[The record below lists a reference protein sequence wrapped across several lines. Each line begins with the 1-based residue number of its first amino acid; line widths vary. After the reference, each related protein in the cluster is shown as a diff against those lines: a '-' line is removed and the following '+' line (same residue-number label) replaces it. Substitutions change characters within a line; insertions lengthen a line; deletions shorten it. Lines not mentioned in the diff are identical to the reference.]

1 MKKLNINSI
10 THKGHYNKDIT
21 VCAEDLNMNRYY
33 PEKKYNFSGREKQI
47 VSHHWV
53 IKDRVYN
60 DVISMTFD
68 TFDECSEKMWTLNFD
83 YWKYRA
89 TCFLP
94 IVEEQMESKAKELS
108 KALKV
113 ANQDKANSL
122 ISELQV
128 LSQMNLNLHYQG
140 LTCTECNEA
149 RDLDEDDKEVCE
161 CTRECDKL
169 FS

>member
-1 MKKLNINSI
+1 MKKLNIHI
-10 THKGHYNKDIT
+10 THNNIKENIT

-33 PEKKYNFSGREKQI
+33 PQKKYNFSGTEQQI
-47 VSHHWV
+47 ITYVWV

-60 DVISMTFD
+60 CLVLAKTFD
-68 TFDECSEKMWTLNFD
+68 TFEACSEKMWSLNFD

-89 TCFLP
+89 GCFLP
-94 IVEEQMESKAKELS
+94 KVREAMSSKAKELS
-108 KALKV
+108 KALNES
-113 ANQDKANSL
+113 NQDKANSL
-122 ISELQV
+122 ISELQS

-149 RDLDEDDKEVCE
+149 RDVDENDREVCE